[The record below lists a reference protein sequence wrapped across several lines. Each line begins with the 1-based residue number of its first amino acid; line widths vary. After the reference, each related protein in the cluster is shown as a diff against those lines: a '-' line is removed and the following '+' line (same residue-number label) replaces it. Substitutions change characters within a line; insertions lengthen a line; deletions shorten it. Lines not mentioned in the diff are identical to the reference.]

1 MFVLTHRSEIPRD
14 EPTWTGANPIEGE
27 SARKGRK
34 RENGRRNSRIVQR
47 RGILTRYRTLYGRGP
62 TNGPV
67 SFRSM
72 DRTGSFSVRKFPRPR
87 RTRLFLRGSWERMS
101 VGEGDF
107 NEGVDGEEDLN
118 GVFTG
123 RVVTRRVTDV
133 PPSPEDFQLLQVRR
147 PGVPPVTVG
156 VSTGPRDT
164 TGEGQRP

>member
-1 MFVLTHRSEIPRD
+1 
-14 EPTWTGANPIEGE
+14 
-27 SARKGRK
+27 
-34 RENGRRNSRIVQR
+34 
-47 RGILTRYRTLYGRGP
+47 
-62 TNGPV
+62 
-67 SFRSM
+67 
-72 DRTGSFSVRKFPRPR
+72 
-87 RTRLFLRGSWERMS
+87 MS